1 MKKLYTLVLVL
12 FALMSPLIICAQQEL
27 TVHNGTVTNEYVPIY
42 GFYADSYLKAEMVY
56 PASELVGMN
65 GATISGMR
73 FYASESSSNW
83 SNPSFRVFL
92 SEVSGSTISAFSGPG
107 TIVYEGTLSI
117 NDGVITVDFNQSYT
131 YHGGNLLVGVYNV
144 TPGDGYSSSHWY
156 GETVNGAS
164 VSGENYSSLNA
175 ISPTQQNFLPKT
187 TFFYTPAGA
196 VTCTRPTQ
204 VTVNNVTAHSVTL
217 SWQSDASSWQL
228 CLNDDESNLI
238 NVTTNPYTLT
248 GLTSGNTYTAK
259 MRANCSGTTSAWSNL
274 ISFTAT
280 DNTVIGF
287 GTATNA
293 YLPSHSFYKYSLTQ
307 QIYTAEEI
315 GTAGTINTV
324 AFFNGGTEQTRNYD
338 MYIVHTN
345 KESFSNPYDWIAVS
359 ASDRVFSGEVTMAA
373 NAWTVFNIDGFD
385 YNGTSNIA
393 IVMDDNTGS
402 YSSGMACRVFDA
414 TGKTLQVED
423 DYTNFAPVD
432 SPNYY
437 GNIMHVKNQ
446 LILGITPNG
455 AGVCE
460 RPSTLVANSVTAHS
474 AVLAWTGGSGTY
486 NVEYKKADDV
496 EWSVYANG
504 VTGSTLT
511 MSNLYQATQYMV
523 RVQSV
528 CADSV
533 SGWKSTFFTTG
544 VASSDHIYVT
554 MNGTGDGSS
563 WQSATNDLQF
573 ALNTALDIRN
583 THGIIV
589 DVWVAAGTYYGD
601 TTDNAFTM
609 VNGVNVYGGFAG
621 NEPATYDLS
630 LRDFAAHASILD
642 GGSARRVLYQ
652 TSNFNIQTTWDGFT
666 IQNGQILGNGAGVYL
681 RENGRLSH
689 CKIQGNV
696 STNGDGGGVYCSY
709 AVVEDCDISGN
720 SCQYDGGGVYAY
732 HATVR
737 RCNII
742 DNTANYGGGLY
753 VSYYGDIVSCKISHN
768 QSSYSGGGIYMYSS
782 TQVRNCLVENNTSG
796 GSSYSYYGGGIIGS
810 GTIVNSTIVR
820 NTSSSDGA
828 GVYGYD
834 GTVLTNC
841 IVWGNEKNGESDN
854 VAGTPTVSYSA
865 VEGGCVGDSIIV
877 LNDANPPLFVNPSVT
892 AGASDNTSNADWHF
906 QNGSVCA
913 NAGNNSAVMDSL
925 DLDGTARVKRDT
937 VDLGCYESDYYSVPV
952 SFCNTVYHEFSDTTC
967 GNYTWNAQ
975 TYYWSGDYIQTFGLP
990 NGCDSVVTLHLTVN
1004 HNVYA
1009 YEYLSICENNLPY
1022 TYRDTIFGIG
1032 TPSYSTYTFSAPTI
1046 NGCDS
1051 VITLRLTVHSATV
1064 GEFMAMTPTNNYP
1077 FTSNRVLFTWNA
1089 VENASNY
1096 DLYVWPVGE
1105 AQPQEPVAAQ
1115 IYGTQYLISNLQNH
1129 RDYQWFMKA
1138 YNTCDTSVSA
1148 VRQFSLNVSPVLTV
1162 VANNPLDLGE
1172 IPLNDTRSVY
1182 FQVTGVAL
1190 DDSISY
1196 QLTGADASSF
1206 SLVPTNSWSSSTGG
1220 RMQLTF
1226 HPTVPQ
1232 NEYLAQMTIQ
1242 SGTLV
1247 KTITVKGCLSNYLTF
1262 TTNVE
1267 SNVYASGSD
1276 IPIHG
1281 QVTNL
1286 LNQPVAGLEVEVY
1299 VKVMDYVR
1307 TISATTDANGQFT
1320 VTFTPQQ
1327 SESGYYTVGTRRT
1340 GSSDTTVHDDFN
1352 IPGMMLASSEWIM
1365 WEPTTAQADTGAVLV
1380 RNRSQIPLTNI
1391 QVTPTSLPNGCTVQF
1406 LPLNLA
1412 GMATGELQY
1421 IVSSSEV
1428 STGQNYQEV
1437 RLNAVSNEGAAMSFS
1452 VWYFCL
1458 PQRAD
1463 LDVMPTS
1470 LITTMNRGKSKVV
1483 DFKIYNNGNGPTG
1496 GIYVS
1501 LPDVPWMSVVGGDTL
1516 PSLAVHDSAYVSI
1529 RLFPDSTTALIQYT
1543 GNIAINCERGEGVS
1557 IPYRITA
1564 ISDSTGSLAVDVTD
1578 DYTYNTNNGNGPHLA
1593 GASVMVK
1600 GYYSLEVVATGV
1612 TDSNGV
1618 FVANNL
1624 PEGWYKLI
1632 IRADRHEEYQ
1642 NNIYITAGETN
1653 NQDIFIQFQ
1662 AITYSWEVVPTEI
1675 EDEYTYELVVE
1686 YETHVPAPVIVLEMP
1701 NTLPALEEGESFTFD
1716 YVLTNHGLIA
1726 AFDVQLFAPESSIY
1740 TFTPLFDRMDSLPA
1754 QSTVFIPCVMTR
1766 PAQTRAAN
1774 NATGVRSDSDGDD
1787 CPHLIK
1793 TSVIGYKLCGGER
1806 YPIWAYKYVTDGTT
1820 DPCPTW
1826 NYIPMY
1832 FGGASS
1838 FTSGNYGSEPVST
1851 PVAKCECED
1860 ELLISDTTTVY
1871 GPDSVQYIYCDYI
1884 RDCVTGEIRESCD
1897 TVVILLNDTNCGIRV
1912 STKPFKKI
1920 ARWLS
1925 NEEDY
1930 SVTENVPKKGV
1941 AADGKSELEIYVTS
1955 QCRLLSSQVFGILS
1969 CGSLTDAKY
1978 LGSISYEPVQVNDTT
1993 LMFIYTAPSE
2003 FPIQENKEYKVTLRV
2018 MAIVGEGENTE
2029 TFNVDFPISVVRPPV
2044 LFVHGLN
2051 GNGDCF
2057 ASMKSPLRNYY
2068 NRWQLQFVDYHTSN
2082 TVAFESNERIVAYNI
2097 NNTFK
2102 RYNANGYVVSKA
2114 DLVGHSMGGI
2124 LSRLHVEYVD
2134 NQNVHKV
2141 ITVNTPHSGAVFA
2154 NSVRDG
2160 ENGDLEPVAKIFML
2174 KSDVEAIGDLRVTSH
2189 AIRNYL
2195 NNPDKLDRMNGIP
2208 VHAIATTVDFNWE
2221 DMTDPT
2227 TAKIFA
2233 AVSALNPLREV
2244 VHSIYR
2250 NNHPV
2255 DYWACVANPVC
2266 NVAYNFAPLFPDT
2279 AACLLQRFF
2288 YNWYKDE
2295 SDLIVPL
2302 ASQRAGLADAYVSQ
2316 FGDRL
2321 DKANHSA
2328 ATDYPPVMN
2337 RIVELLK
2344 APTTDGRFS
2353 TSGYHPVTLDYP
2365 PAGPDMSYYDCYTP
2379 QDDNFLMSQP
2389 HGLSETRSAS
2399 TPRSASSS
2407 IHVTA
2412 EYNAATRIITTSCTT
2427 SEDVEDVIFLA
2438 SLSDGSV
2445 IAGLQNMANIEVPAT
2460 YKGSVEVFAYGMTDS
2475 VGFVKDSVMLQV
2487 EQYGTTPQ
2495 NIYFIDDTLYLLS
2508 NDTVSPL
2515 VMCAWATGDTTY
2527 ITPIFQSD
2535 ANILYAENDFVVG
2548 RNAGFTSLTALFEG
2562 QTASI
2567 PVVVYGQ
2574 IFDYDDAG
2582 HGGGTGGDD
2591 NDTLSH
2597 TGVCASVTVKFSQKM
2612 TMTRE
2617 AFEGTLTINNGHDSD
2632 PMQNID
2638 VEFVIRDES
2647 GVDCTNLFQINFLSY
2662 NNMAGSNGSLVLNA
2676 QDEGSIVVQFIPTKH
2691 AAPEIAKVYS
2701 FGGSFSFNDPF
2712 SGESV
2717 TYNLYPVDI
2726 TVHPSPDLYVNYFM
2740 QRDILGD
2747 DPLTE
2752 DRVEPIIPAE
2762 LGVIIHNRGAGVA
2775 KNVLL
2780 ETAEPQIVDNEKG
2793 LAVDFAMYAAAFNG
2807 NERQLGL
2814 MEIPFGNIE
2823 PGHTGVGEWW
2833 FTCTLLGHFIS
2844 YEAHVIHN
2852 NSFGNPDLSLV
2863 SSLDI
2868 HPLIHTVYAYGDLDD
2883 GINDFLVD
2891 DVEDNQNYPD
2901 SLYFS
2906 NGSRTAVAT
2915 ADSIGFDHYVT
2926 PTDTIVILTLDPSRI
2941 GWNYEQTWDPGLG
2954 MYELISCTR
2963 NSDQQVIPLSNVW
2976 QTFVTLPV
2984 GADPVYENKLHIVD
2998 TLSNDLPT
3006 TYTLVYGKRIMALE
3020 VDTILNVPDTII
3032 STPLSDV
3039 TVVFN
3044 KPIVDSTF
3052 NYLDMSLKCNNSQ
3065 NLLDENLNVERIDS
3079 MTYKLHL
3086 GPYTH
3091 QPGYYV
3097 LNIQTLN
3104 ITDVNGF
3111 NGYYGKEASW
3121 IQNVSCQPDTVSI
3134 SETVCSSY
3142 TWNNIVYTQSGD
3154 YVQHFTNISGCDS
3167 MVTLHLNVNYG
3178 DYSETTVDSCGTEY
3192 YWALADTT
3200 ITHSG
3205 TYYHYSTNAINNCT
3219 DTAVLILSL
3228 YPSATT
3234 QIMAQICEGE
3244 VYTHNGFNVSAAGDY
3259 QLNLYTVHGCD
3270 STVSLHLTIGNENI
3284 TYVTASICEG
3294 DDYFENG
3301 FVILNPTVGTHV
3313 FSDTTLRPGTCD
3325 SVVILTLTVRAV
3337 TSGDTTAVANNSFD
3351 WYGQHIT
3358 ETGDY
3363 THTFTNAAGCDSVV
3377 TLHLTVLST
3386 YYTDIY
3392 ASECGAYEWNS
3403 IIYTASGEYDQTF
3416 TAANGCDSVV
3426 TLHLT
3431 IYDIPTLQSIAGE
3444 TELCLNQYA
3453 TYHYDVSDPNYQY
3466 KWFKDNVLW
3475 TVNVPS
3481 VTLHELTVGPVL
3493 LTMQVVDTQHGC
3505 TADTSLS
3512 VQVVNRIAPDTTEIR
3527 RKVNSN
3533 ILFCQPVNSNYGE
3546 VHYRWGYTDRN
3557 TSAEVVIPG
3566 DHNYCL
3572 YDFGIDTLLFRYW
3585 VETYLNFSIGAGCD
3599 NRSYYGYGYIMT
3611 STPDYDDNVVEAYL
3625 SDNRIV
3631 LYVSSLSFETI
3642 TVSLYDVNGKM
3653 LVSKG
3658 YGVTDQVSDA
3668 IPVSI
3673 APGVYFLK
3681 VSIGGQSYP
3690 VKLLKI

>member
-1 MKKLYTLVLVL
+1 MKRIFTLVLT
-12 FALMSPLIICAQQEL
+12 LIILVAPRIVHAQMQL
-27 TVHNGTVTNEYVPIY
+27 NVHDGNSAN
-42 GFYADSYLKAEMVY
+42 ARD
-56 PASELVGMN
+56 
-65 GATISGMR
+65 R
-73 FYASESSSNW
+73 FFSTSN
-83 SNPSFRVFL
+83 V
-92 SEVSGSTISAFSGPG
+92 
-107 TIVYEGTLSI
+107 
-117 NDGVITVDFNQSYT
+117 
-131 YHGGNLLVGVYNV
+131 
-144 TPGDGYSSSHWY
+144 
-156 GETVNGAS
+156 
-164 VSGENYSSLNA
+164 
-175 ISPTQQNFLPKT
+175 
-187 TFFYTPAGA
+187 
-196 VTCTRPTQ
+196 
-204 VTVNNVTAHSVTL
+204 
-217 SWQSDASSWQL
+217 
-228 CLNDDESNLI
+228 
-238 NVTTNPYTLT
+238 
-248 GLTSGNTYTAK
+248 
-259 MRANCSGTTSAWSNL
+259 
-274 ISFTAT
+274 
-280 DNTVIGF
+280 VIGS
-287 GTATNA
+287 GTATNDE
-293 YLPSHSFYKYSLTQ
+293 LPSTSLFNYSLSQ
-307 QIYTAEEI
+307 QIYTADEI
-315 GTAGTINTV
+315 GPAGTINSI
-324 AFFNGGTEQTRNYD
+324 AFYNAGSAQTRNYD
-338 MYIVHTN
+338 MYIVHTD
-345 KESFSNPYDWIAVS
+345 KASFSGYYDWITVS
-359 ASDRVFSGEVTMAA
+359 ASDRVFSGEITMAA
-373 NAWTVFNIDGFD
+373 NAWTTFVIDGFD

-393 IVMDDNTGS
+393 IIMDDNTGDWDLGLS
-402 YSSGMACRVFDA
+402 CRVFDA
-414 TGKTLQVED
+414 PSMAIQDFD
-423 DYTNFAPVD
+423 DDENVDPTAPNSSFGTIQD
-432 SPNYY
+432 
-437 GNIMHVKNQ
+437 VKNQ
-446 LILGITPNG
+446 IIIGITYNSQI
-455 AGVCE
+455 VCE
-460 RPSTLVANSVTAHS
+460 RPTTLGANNVTAHS
-474 AVLAWTGGSGTY
+474 AVLAWSGGSGTY
-486 NVEYKKADDV
+486 NVEYKRADEED
-496 EWSVYANG
+496 WTVYANNFSG
-504 VTGSTLT
+504 TSFT
-511 MSNLYQATQYMV
+511 MSNLSQATQYMV

-528 CADSV
+528 CPDSA
-533 SGWKSTFFTTG
+533 SGWKNTFFTTG
-544 VASSDHIYVT
+544 VANFDHIYVKA
-554 MNGTGDGSS
+554 NGVGDGASWAAATGD
-563 WQSATNDLQF
+563 LQW
-573 ALNTALDIRN
+573 ALNTAAYIR
-583 THGIIV
+583 TTYSTAI
-589 DVWVAAGTYYGD
+589 DVWVAAGTYYGS
-601 TTDNAFTM
+601 TEDNAYTM

-621 NEPATYDLS
+621 NEPANYDLS
-630 LRDFAAHASILD
+630 LRNFETHATILD
-642 GGSARRVLYQ
+642 GQNARRVLYQ
-652 TSNFNIQTTWDGFT
+652 PYSFDRQTVWDGFT
-666 IQNGQILGNGAGVYL
+666 IQNGQISGTGAGASL
-681 RENGRLSH
+681 QRNGRLAH
-689 CKIQGNV
+689 CKVQNNI
-696 STNGDGGGVYCSY
+696 STNADGGGVDCYN
-709 AVVEDCDISGN
+709 ATLEDCDITGN
-720 SCQYDGGGVYAY
+720 TCEYYGGGVYAY
-732 HATVR
+732 NGTIVGCRVTENNAR
-737 RCNII
+737 N
-742 DNTANYGGGLY
+742 GGGIY
-753 VSYYGDIVSCKISHN
+753 VSYGTSILSCRISHN
-768 QSSYSGGGIYMYSS
+768 QSLYDGGGIHMAYSA
-782 TQVRNCLVENNTSG
+782 QVRNCLVDNNTA
-796 GSSYSYYGGGIIGS
+796 GSSSYGYNGGGIYGNGS
-810 GTIVNSTIVR
+810 VVNTTIVR
-820 NTSSSDGA
+820 NASDDDGA

-834 GTVLTNC
+834 GTILTNC
-841 IVWGNEKNGESDN
+841 IVWGNEKNGESNN

-865 VEGGCVGDSIIV
+865 VEGGCVGDNIIV
-877 LNDANPPLFVNPSVT
+877 LNDMNPPLFANPSLT
-892 AGASDNTSNADWHF
+892 AGASDNMSNADWHF

-913 NAGNNSAVMDSL
+913 NVGNNSAVLDSL
-925 DLDGTARVKRDT
+925 DLDGTARIKRDT
-937 VDLGCYESDYYSVPV
+937 VDLGCYESDYYSSPV
-952 SFCNTVYHEFSDTTC
+952 VFCNTVYYEFSDTTC
-967 GNYTWNAQ
+967 GTYVWNTQ
-975 TYYWSGDYIQTFGLP
+975 TCYWSGDYTQTFDLP
-990 NGCDSVVTLHLTVN
+990 NGCDSVVTLHLTIN
-1004 HNVYA
+1004 HDVYV
-1009 YEYLSICENNLPY
+1009 YEELAICESDLPY
-1022 TYRDTIFGIG
+1022 TYRDTTFAAG
-1032 TPSYSTYTFSAPTI
+1032 TPAYSTFYFTVPTAD
-1046 NGCDS
+1046 GCDS
-1051 VITLRLTVHSATV
+1051 IITLRLTVHSATV
-1064 GEFMAMTPTNNYP
+1064 GEFTSMTPTNNYP
-1077 FTSNRVLFTWNA
+1077 FTSSQVYFSWNP

-1105 AQPQEPVAAQ
+1105 PQPQEPVATQ
-1115 IYGTQYLISNLQNH
+1115 IYGTHYLITTLQNH
-1129 RDYQWFMKA
+1129 HDYQWFMKA

-1148 VRQFSLNVSPVLTV
+1148 VRQFTLNATAELTIS
-1162 VANNPLDLGE
+1162 ANDPLDLGE
-1172 IPLNDTRSVY
+1172 VALNDSRSVY

-1206 SLVPTNSWSSSTGG
+1206 TLVPTNSWNSSTGG

-1286 LNQPVAGLEVEVY
+1286 LNQPVGGLEVEVY
-1299 VKVMDYVR
+1299 VKVLDYIR
-1307 TISATTDANGQFT
+1307 TIPATTDASGQFT

-1340 GSSDTTVHDDFN
+1340 GSSGTEAQDDFN
-1352 IPGMMLASSEWIM
+1352 IPGMMLASSDWIM

-1412 GMATGELQY
+1412 GMATGELRY
-1421 IVSSSEV
+1421 VVSGSEV
-1428 STGQNYQEV
+1428 STGRNYQEV
-1437 RLNAVSNEGAAMSFS
+1437 RLNAVSDEGAAMSFS
-1452 VWYFCL
+1452 AYYFCMQ
-1458 PQRAD
+1458 QRAD

-1470 LITTMNRGKSKVV
+1470 ITTTMNRGKSKVV
-1483 DFKIYNNGNGPTG
+1483 DLKIFNNGNGPTG
-1496 GIYVS
+1496 GIYVL

-1516 PSLAVHDSAYVSI
+1516 PSLAVHDSAFVSI
-1529 RLFPDSTTALIQYT
+1529 RLSPDSNTALIRYT

-1557 IPYRITA
+1557 IPYNITA
-1564 ISDSTGSLAVDVTD
+1564 ISESTGSLVVDVTD

-1612 TDSNGV
+1612 TDSNGL
-1618 FVANNL
+1618 FVADNL

-1642 NNIYITAGETN
+1642 NNIYITAGEAN

-1701 NTLPALEEGESFTFD
+1701 DVLPALQEGESYSFD
-1716 YVLTNHGLIA
+1716 YILTNHGLIA

-1740 TFTPLFDRMDSLPA
+1740 TFTPLYDRMDSLPA
-1754 QSTVFIPCVMTR
+1754 QTTVFIPCVMTR
-1766 PAQTRAAN
+1766 PAQTRMAS
-1774 NATGVRSDSDGDD
+1774 NATSTRSGSDEDD

-1793 TSVIGYKLCGGER
+1793 SSVIGYKLCGGER
-1806 YPIWAYKYVTDGTT
+1806 YPIWAYKYVTDGTS

-1826 NYIPMY
+1826 NYLPMY
-1832 FGGASS
+1832 YGGSSS

-1860 ELLISDTTTVY
+1860 EFLISDTTTVY

-1884 RDCVTGEIRESCD
+1884 RDCVTQEIRESCD
-1897 TVVILLNDTNCGIRV
+1897 TVVIILNDTNCGIRV

-1930 SVTENVPKKGV
+1930 SVTENVPKRGV

-1955 QCRLLSSQVFGILS
+1955 QCRLLSSQVFGTLS
-1969 CGSLTDAKY
+1969 CGSSTESKY
-1978 LGSISYEPVQVNDTT
+1978 VGSISYEPVQVNDTT

-2003 FPIQENKEYKVTLRV
+2003 FPLHENKEYKVTLRV

-2029 TFNVDFPISVVRPPV
+2029 TFNVDFPISIVRPPV

-2057 ASMKSPLRNYY
+2057 ASMKNPLRDYY

-2154 NSVRDG
+2154 NSVREG
-2160 ENGDLEPVAKIFML
+2160 ENGDLEPVTKLFMQ
-2174 KSDVEAIGDLRVTSH
+2174 KSDVEAVGDLRVTSY
-2189 AIRNYL
+2189 AIRDYL
-2195 NNPDKLDRMNGIP
+2195 NNPDKLGRMNGIP

-2233 AVSALNPLREV
+2233 AVSAINPLREV

-2250 NNHPV
+2250 DSHPV
-2255 DYWACVANPVC
+2255 DYWACVSNPLC
-2266 NVAYNFAPLFPDT
+2266 NIAYNFAPLFPDT
-2279 AACLLQRFF
+2279 AACLLHHFF

-2302 ASQRAGLADAYVSQ
+2302 ASQRAGLDDAYVSQ

-2321 DKANHSA
+2321 LKANHSA

-2365 PAGPDMSYYDCYTP
+2365 PTGPDMSYYDCYTP
-2379 QDDNFLMSQP
+2379 QEDNSLMAQP
-2389 HGLSETRSAS
+2389 QGLSENSSAAN
-2399 TPRSASSS
+2399 TRSASSS

-2412 EYNAATRIITTSCTT
+2412 EYNAATRMITTSCTT
-2427 SEDVEDVIFLA
+2427 SDDVEDVIFLA

-2445 IAGLQNMANIEVPAT
+2445 IAGLQNMANIEVPVA
-2460 YKGSVEVFAYGMTDS
+2460 YKGSVEVFAYGMTTTD
-2475 VGFVKDSVMLQV
+2475 GFVKDSVMVQV

-2495 NIYFIDDTLYLLS
+2495 NIHFIDDTLYLLS
-2508 NDTVSPL
+2508 NDTIFPL
-2515 VMCAWATGDTTY
+2515 VSCAWATGDTTY
-2527 ITPIFQSD
+2527 ITPLFQSD
-2535 ANILYAENDFVVG
+2535 ANYLYAENDMVVG

-2567 PVVVYGQ
+2567 PVIVYGQ

-2582 HGGGTGGDD
+2582 HGGGAGGND
-2591 NDTLSH
+2591 NDSLSH
-2597 TGVCASVTVKFSQKM
+2597 SGVCASVTVKFSQKM

-2632 PMQNID
+2632 PMQDID

-2662 NNMAGSNGSLVLNA
+2662 NNMSGSNGNLVLNA

-2691 AAPEIAKVYS
+2691 AAPEVAKIYS
-2701 FGGSFSFNDPF
+2701 FGGSFSFLDPF

-2775 KNVLL
+2775 KNVML

-2793 LAVDFAMYAAAFNG
+2793 LAIDFAMYAAAFNG

-2833 FTCTLLGHFIS
+2833 FTSTLLGHFIS

-2868 HPLIHTVYAYGDLDD
+2868 HPLIHTVYAYGNLDD

-2906 NGSRTAVAT
+2906 NGSRTGVAT
-2915 ADSIGFDHYVT
+2915 AEGISFDHYVT
-2926 PTDTIVILTLDPSRI
+2926 PEDTIVTLTLDPASI
-2941 GWNYEQTWDPGLG
+2941 GWNYGQTDDPGRG
-2954 MYELISCTR
+2954 QYELLSCTR

-2984 GADPVYENKLHIVD
+2984 GADPVYENRLHIVD

-3006 TYTLVYGKRIMALE
+3006 TYTLVFGLKMQVLE
-3020 VDTILNVPDTII
+3020 VDTILNVPDNVVTI
-3032 STPLSDV
+3032 PLSEV
-3039 TVVFN
+3039 TVKFT

-3052 NYLDMSLKCNNSQ
+3052 NYQDMTLKCNNSP
-3065 NLLDENLNVERIDS
+3065 NLLDENLVVERVDS
-3079 MTYKLHL
+3079 MTYRLHI

-3091 QPGYYV
+3091 QSGYYV
-3097 LNIQTLN
+3097 LNVQTLN

-3111 NGYYGKEASW
+3111 NGYYGKQATW
-3121 IQNVSCQPDTVSI
+3121 IQNIACEPDSVSI
-3134 SETVCSSY
+3134 AETVCDRYVWHNS
-3142 TWNNIVYTQSGD
+3142 VYTQSGD
-3154 YVQHFTNISGCDS
+3154 YVQHFTNVDGCDS
-3167 MVTLHLNVNYG
+3167 VVMLILTILHG
-3178 DYSETTVDSCGTEY
+3178 DYTETTLDTCGTAY

-3200 ITHSG
+3200 VMQSG
-3205 TYYHYSTNAINNCT
+3205 TYYYYSINASNGCT
-3219 DTAVLILSL
+3219 DTTALILSL
-3228 YPSATT
+3228 YPSVMTE
-3234 QIMAQICEGE
+3234 ISAQICEGE
-3244 VYTHNGFNVSAAGDY
+3244 VYSHYGFNASTAGDH
-3259 QLNLYTVHGCD
+3259 QQNLQTVHGCD
-3270 STVSLHLTIGNENI
+3270 STVVLHLAIGNENI
-3284 TYVTASICEG
+3284 TYFAATVCEG
-3294 DDYFENG
+3294 DSYNEHG
-3301 FVILNPTVGTHV
+3301 FDLVASEPGVHEYSYTI
-3313 FSDTTLRPGTCD
+3313 LRPGTCD
-3325 SVVILTLTVRAV
+3325 SVLILTLTVNAI
-3337 TSGDTTAVANNSFD
+3337 TYGDTTAVANMHFD
-3351 WYGQHIT
+3351 WYEHLNIT
-3358 ETGDY
+3358 ESGDY

-3377 TLHLTVLST
+3377 TLHLTVNVVV
-3386 YYTDIY
+3386 YTEF
-3392 ASECGAYEWNS
+3392 SETACDSYTWNNAV
-3403 IIYTASGEYDQTF
+3403 YTQSGDYVQTF
-3416 TAANGCDSVV
+3416 TAASGCDSVV

-3431 IYDIPTLQSIAGE
+3431 VVGTPAVQAISGE
-3444 TELCLNQYA
+3444 TEICINQFA
-3453 TYHYDVSDPNYQY
+3453 TYQYNISDPGYQY
-3466 KWFKDNVLW
+3466 RWLKDNVFW
-3475 TVNVPS
+3475 VDNAPV
-3481 VTLHELTVGPVL
+3481 VTLHEMGAGTVL
-3493 LTMQVVDTQHGC
+3493 LTMQVFDGQYGC
-3505 TADTSLS
+3505 TADTSLT
-3512 VQVVNRIAPDTTEIR
+3512 VQVVNRLAPDTTEVR
-3527 RKVNSN
+3527 RKGSTN
-3533 ILFCQPVNSNYGE
+3533 ILICKPLPSIYGT
-3546 VHYRWGYTDRN
+3546 VHYRWGYTDRS
-3557 TSAEVVIPG
+3557 TSAEVVLPG

-3572 YDFGIDTLLFRYW
+3572 YDFGIDTVLFRYW
-3585 VETYLNFSIGAGCD
+3585 VETYLDNFAGEGCD
-3599 NRSYYGYGYIMT
+3599 NRSYYGYDYITT
-3611 STPDYDDNVVEAYL
+3611 STPDYDDNVVEAYW
-3625 SDNRIV
+3625 SNNRIV
-3631 LYVSSLSFETI
+3631 LYVNSYAVENI
-3642 TVSLYDVNGKM
+3642 TAALYDVNGKQ
-3653 LVSKG
+3653 LWSKG
-3658 YGVTDQVSDA
+3658 YGTTDQVSDA
-3668 IPVSI
+3668 VYVSV

-3681 VSIGGQSYP
+3681 VSVGSQMYS